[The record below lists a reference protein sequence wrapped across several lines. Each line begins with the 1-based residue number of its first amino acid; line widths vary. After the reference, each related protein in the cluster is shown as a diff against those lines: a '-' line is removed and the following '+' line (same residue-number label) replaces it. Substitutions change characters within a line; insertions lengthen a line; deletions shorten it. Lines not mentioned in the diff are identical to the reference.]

1 MFTRVEKNVAK
12 NIWTNDSNVEDN
24 VVEKKGTNNS
34 KEYDNNNGEINEHS
48 IG

>member
-12 NIWTNDSNVEDN
+12 NKWTDDSNVEDN